1 LTFCPYCAPYNAS
14 EYVFASLQGWAS
26 YDERVRFCSELAEP
40 MHVVPL
46 VGRRAAGDTGRLS
59 PSDNAE
65 FICQTPILQVDI
77 FSCGVTTFELFHPFS
92 TGMER
97 VITLRELRE
106 SGAPPPEFAAA
117 HLQASARLR
126 HLCSS
131 PTVSLTAES
140 KPNATQFE
148 CCVPEYVC

>member
-1 LTFCPYCAPYNAS
+1 
-14 EYVFASLQGWAS
+14 
-26 YDERVRFCSELAEP
+26 

-46 VGRRAAGDTGRLS
+46 VVRCAAGDTGRLS

-65 FICQTPILQVDI
+65 FICQTPILKVDI

-117 HLQASARLR
+117 HPQASARLR
-126 HLCSS
+126 ALVQQLPAQLFPSRHNQSQTLPSS
-131 PTVSLTAES
+131 NAVSQNTYADAVGLRQPCALHRRRRS
-140 KPNATQFE
+140 W
-148 CCVPEYVC
+148 